1 MNDKNFIDEMR
12 KLAFGT
18 TDPSYYSLQEIC
30 DELLE
35 RSNDHYR
42 LIVEKDR

>member
-12 KLAFGT
+12 RLAFGT
-18 TDPSYYSLQEIC
+18 TDPSYYSLQEVF
-30 DELLE
+30 DELLQ

>member
-18 TDPSYYSLQEIC
+18 TDPSYYSLQEVF
-30 DELLE
+30 DELLQ